1 MPADLRRDRGIRGR
15 RDALGHAESLAKL
28 LPEDASSIL
37 RRQLDDLAQ
46 DTPGKLGGG
55 VIAALVVAF
64 WSASRGAFN
73 LLKAIQ
79 WIFGLGEVRSALR
92 QRLLAFAMMVGTV
105 VFITIA
111 VGLIAAVPPILELLQ
126 LEGAWRLLRS
136 ARWLFLTAT
145 VVASIGV
152 LFRLA
157 EGAPIRIRT
166 VLSPGV
172 VVATALWIVV
182 QGDDQSA
189 NCHRRFGS
197 PQARHAPGHG
207 EREDGGTVGVT
218 SDHRRRSCTHH
229 RPPPQKSTRPL
240 TPSRAVSIDRR
251 APGLRR
257 EGGRRRGRFWH
268 VPCRALAYRCRNE
281 SRSPS
286 ASSSSVAPRRA
297 TDPTLR
303 ACKSSEPLPACPAGG

>member
-1 MPADLRRDRGIRGR
+1 MRELLNVFAATLRRSSERHAALFSAGVAFYVFLSLFPALIAAVFGYGLVA
-15 RDALGHAESLAKL
+15 DAETMAHHAESLAKL

-111 VGLIAAVPPILELLQ
+111 VGLIAAIPPILELLQ

-182 QGDDQSA
+182 S
-189 NCHRRFGS
+189 FGFS
-197 PQARHAPGHG
+197 IYVDVFADYTKTYGALTGVVVLMMWIWLG
-207 EREDGGTVGVT
+207 TFSVLFGAAFESVLRE
-218 SDHRRRSCTHH
+218 
-229 RPPPQKSTRPL
+229 
-240 TPSRAVSIDRR
+240 
-251 APGLRR
+251 
-257 EGGRRRGRFWH
+257 RRG
-268 VPCRALAYRCRNE
+268 
-281 SRSPS
+281 
-286 ASSSSVAPRRA
+286 
-297 TDPTLR
+297 
-303 ACKSSEPLPACPAGG
+303 G